1 MIIWKCCV
9 VAQTFRIRFVVH
21 GCLNS
26 YRRASPSHVINTA
39 TRSAFGCER
48 HKRIHNHCVVY
59 CQSSMIRPLHL
70 RHECGGSVAR
80 RRAVRAFVR
89 GTAWRV
95 GATVRLVTR
104 RAFLREFLR
113 QSFFAPLCASFGAAC
128 CSRCFPSFFRYKAF
142 FFSIIVIKI
151 YKKNS
156 WKLNIIKTYINYT
169 CNFFQ
174 LYWYK
179 KFKKRYNENF
189 FFLKK

>member
-1 MIIWKCCV
+1 M
-9 VAQTFRIRFVVH
+9 QTFRIRFVVH

-26 YRRASPSHVINTA
+26 YRRASPSHAINTA
-39 TRSAFGCER
+39 PRSAFVCEPN
-48 HKRIHNHCVVY
+48 KRLHIHTFVY

-95 GATVRLVTR
+95 CATVRLVTR

-113 QSFFAPLCASFGAAC
+113 QSLFAPLCASFGAAC
-128 CSRCFPSFFRYKAF
+128 CSRCFTSFFRYIF
-142 FFSIIVIKI
+142 IFLFSTIVKV
-151 YKKNS
+151 YMQNELL
-156 WKLNIIKTYINYT
+156 KLNIIKTYINYT

-174 LYWYK
+174 LY
-179 KFKKRYNENF
+179 
-189 FFLKK
+189 